1 MNEHDEFEPNHTSSP
16 TDHALTELQLYGFH
30 PREDEPDPRPI
41 PEDRVIAGAVADI
54 FDALIATMADTG
66 LDADLDDLLWSTVN
80 TFHRAV
86 ERVERTLDDNE
97 QAQKQGQREQDGSEV
112 KAVQLEALIATGQR
126 LIERR
131 DALEIFRDTG
141 ADLYRKTTGSNWS
154 PRHGSRV
161 NHRQLTSAMIDSRDF
176 IAARKRADR
185 AYPAGRRT
193 TQHRHHERHTR
204 RRRRSRLAA
213 VAGRSAHLGDRPF
226 RRRLGSEARSTLCGG
241 GPQASAH
248 SGPSRGLRH
257 GHDEPRRI
265 SPHRDPP
272 R

>member
-1 MNEHDEFEPNHTSSP
+1 MSEHDEFEPDHISSP
-16 TDHALTELQLYGFH
+16 TDHVLTELQLHGFH
-30 PREDEPDPRPI
+30 PRDDEPDPRPI

-131 DALEIFRDTG
+131 DALELLRDTG
-141 ADLYRKTTGSNWS
+141 ADLYRKTTGS
-154 PRHGSRV
+154 
-161 NHRQLTSAMIDSRDF
+161 
-176 IAARKRADR
+176 
-185 AYPAGRRT
+185 
-193 TQHRHHERHTR
+193 
-204 RRRRSRLAA
+204 
-213 VAGRSAHLGDRPF
+213 
-226 RRRLGSEARSTLCGG
+226 
-241 GPQASAH
+241 
-248 SGPSRGLRH
+248 
-257 GHDEPRRI
+257 
-265 SPHRDPP
+265 
-272 R
+272 